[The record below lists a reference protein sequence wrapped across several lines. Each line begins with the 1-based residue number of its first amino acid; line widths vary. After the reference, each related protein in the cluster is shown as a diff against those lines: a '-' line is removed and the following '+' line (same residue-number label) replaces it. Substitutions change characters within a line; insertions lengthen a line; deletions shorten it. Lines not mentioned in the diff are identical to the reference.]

1 MSLGRYVGTLCNR
14 CESGR
19 FLMMGTCTI
28 KCEDIEPHA
37 AFGVV
42 TVFGITACVICW
54 LVMNRMTAGR
64 FDAMDVGLLY
74 CQIIDIVFN
83 FSTNQRVSRDSWYV
97 TTRIF
102 SLSITTSISSRHLA
116 CSGVGGAHPTV
127 AHVVC
132 SHEGLQ
138 CRQRITQVAMHAG
151 TSRRSL

>member
-19 FLMMGTCTI
+19 FLMMGTCTF

-102 SLSITTSISSRHLA
+102 SIVNYDVDFISASCLLGSWGCASPRGSCCLFA
-116 CSGVGGAHPTV
+116 
-127 AHVVC
+127 
-132 SHEGLQ
+132 
-138 CRQRITQVAMHAG
+138 
-151 TSRRSL
+151 